1 MFKTRLPTVSVKSN
15 LHKTIQIMTKF
26 NYGVAVIL
34 DRNKKIVGIFTDGDL
49 RRTLQKY
56 SDFNNLKIRD
66 VMTEKPFTISS
77 DILAAEAL
85 NILET
90 NEITSL
96 LIRSNTNQL
105 SGIITLNAILRA
117 GIE

>member
-1 MFKTRLPTVSVKSN
+1 MS
-15 LHKTIQIMTKF
+15 KF
-26 NYGVAVIL
+26 NYGVAVVL
-34 DRNKKIVGIFTDGDL
+34 DKNKKIVGIFTDGDL

-56 SDFNNLKIRD
+56 SDLSNLKIRD
-66 VMTEKPFTISS
+66 IMTKKPFTIGS

-85 NILET
+85 NILES

-96 LIRSNTNQL
+96 LIKSNTNQL
-105 SGIITLNAILRA
+105 LGIITLNAILRA